1 MDAKECI
8 KRIIHVLGEQRYV
21 FSKGLLL
28 YCSNLDSLKQI
39 EEKFV
44 YPLNLNCFQGD
55 MYSISQDLP
64 DIVLFP
70 WSYKAPRPI
79 LRSWLG
85 ETQGLLSVVGI
96 MMISDLNQYNI
107 KSVLNRFDNA
117 MMNVLRKYPLGD
129 ENKTTF
135 GTLMCL
141 FSHSEDAQM
150 FNMSMRKFYCSHAF
164 KNTFVSTISIDCEA
178 ETLTRGRAGIFSH
191 KWHGGMDVSKLR
203 EDIFCEEIKIYP
215 FVDKVLNSVCDSTDE
230 EKFVK
235 TFIETL
241 REKLIIS
248 EMEEEIN
255 LIIPNANFKYPKKY
269 MEYDIKAISY
279 GWSFPKGK
287 SFIKGVLEYLRKSFD
302 VNNLVPFAI
311 DDIGDGKEPTQ
322 YACFLID
329 GIKNDKVITVYPFGS
344 KETFYQEEYD
354 DINEWFNAER
364 IDMTI
369 CNIMTLNGKPKCLG
383 IDLIDNDA
391 CGPVVAIPKQL
402 LDGYRLVMTTDA
414 GSWYAENDDIKNVV
428 EKYGFG
434 LRVLSVREIENE
446 NVETIME
453 TIDVIGEKLGIVCI
467 EGVKANLPDNAYILA
482 TPFAGEFSVKL
493 ETEDSNGN
501 RNFLWADD
509 YIYK

>member
-21 FSKGLLL
+21 FSKGLQL

-44 YPLNLNCFQGD
+44 DPLNLNCFQGD

-64 DIVLFP
+64 DIVLYP

-96 MMISDLNQYNI
+96 MMISDLNQCDI
-107 KSVLNRFDNA
+107 TAILNRFDNA
-117 MMNVLRKYPLGD
+117 MMNVLRKYPWGD
-129 ENKTTF
+129 ENKVTF
-135 GTLMCL
+135 GTLLCI
-141 FSHSEDAQM
+141 FSQTEDAQR
-150 FNMSMRKFYCSHAF
+150 FNMSMRNYYCSHVF
-164 KNTFVSTISIDCEA
+164 KNTFVSTISIDCET
-178 ETLTRGRAGIFSH
+178 EKLTQGRAGIFSH
-191 KWHGGMDVSKLR
+191 KWHGGIHIPKLKDGLFNR
-203 EDIFCEEIKIYP
+203 DEEVEFPRDIIEVTY
-215 FVDKVLNSVCDSTDE
+215 SVCDE
-230 EKFVK
+230 L
-235 TFIETL
+235 TL
-241 REKLIIS
+241 ERTQNKNSKGNLIVS
-248 EMEEEIN
+248 EME
-255 LIIPNANFKYPKKY
+255 NAIGQIVSDVVFKYPADY
-269 MEYDIKAISY
+269 LEYDGIVGLI

-287 SFIKGVLEYLRKSFD
+287 SFIKGALEYLRKSFD

-453 TIDVIGEKLGIVCI
+453 TIDVIGEKPGIVCI